1 MVISEIC
8 IKRPVFATVLSLIV
22 LLIGAVSYTRLSV
35 REYPRIDTPV
45 VTVTT
50 TYTGASAEVIETQ
63 VTKPLEDSIAG
74 IDAVDVITSISRA
87 EQSQITVTFRLEKD
101 PDSAAADVRDRVSRV
116 RAKLPKTVDEPVIAK
131 VEADANPIIWLA
143 FSSATRSPLDVS
155 DIANRIVK
163 PRLQVLP
170 GAADVRINGERKYAM
185 RIWIDRDRLAAYGLT
200 PSDVESAIGQQ
211 NIELPA
217 GRVESQQREFTVT
230 ARTDLNTA
238 REFGDIVVKQAA
250 GYPVRIR
257 DLGRVELDAASARSS
272 VRFNGE
278 NAVALGVIRQATANP
293 LTLAQAVR
301 TLVPVLN
308 EELRSEGV
316 QVTVSYDSTVFI
328 DKSIQ
333 AVFTTVV
340 EAIVLVA
347 IVIFFFLRSVR
358 AAIIPLVTIPVS
370 LIGAFAIMWAAG
382 FSVNTLTLLALV
394 LAIGL
399 VVDDAI
405 VVLENI
411 YRHIEDGMRPLQAA
425 FQGAK
430 EIGFAVVAM
439 TLTLAAVYAPVA
451 FTTGRIGRLFVEFAL
466 TLAGAVI
473 VSGFVALTLS
483 PMMCSR
489 LLRHETQH
497 GRFYDQIE
505 RALDRLTDGYR
516 RGLRATMTRGAAV
529 ATVFVVVAGA
539 SVVLLSMMKQELSP
553 IEDRGV
559 IFTAISG
566 PDGAS
571 LDYTESYARQI
582 EEIARGVAEVD
593 RVFVVSGSPTVD
605 QAVAFL
611 RAVDW
616 SQRDRRTLEII
627 KDIQP
632 KMAAIPGVLAF
643 PNAPPSL
650 GQSVRERPVGFV
662 VTSSDSYLEMGRTV
676 GLIVADAVKNP
687 GFVGVDTDLRLNK
700 PEISIA
706 VNRERAA
713 DMGVSVEAIGRA
725 VETMMGGRQVTRFKR
740 ESDQYDVIVQMEAE
754 SRNTPEDINKIF
766 VRNRSAQMVP
776 LSALVSVKETIAP
789 RQLNHFGQRRAIT
802 ITANLAPG
810 YTQGEALAFL
820 EGSAARHLTAGYSSD
835 LSGSMREFVRASGS
849 LGVTFVLALFFIYLV
864 LAAQFESFKD
874 PVMIMLTVPLSIT
887 GALLALLL
895 TGGTLNV
902 YSQIGLITLVG
913 LITKHGILIVEFTN
927 QLMAQGRALREA
939 VIEASVLRLRPIL
952 MTTGAMVLGA
962 VPLALARG
970 AGAESR
976 AQIGWVIVGGMT
988 LGTLLTLFVLP
999 SVIVA
1004 FDRFRKK
1011 DGYATGHA

>member
-101 PDSAAADVRDRVSRV
+101 ADAAAADVRDRVSRV
-116 RAKLPKTVDEPVIAK
+116 RAKLPKTVDEPAIAK

-143 FSSATRSPLDVS
+143 FASATRSPLDVS

-200 PSDVESAIGQQ
+200 PADVESAIGQQ

>member
-50 TYTGASAEVIETQ
+50 TYAGASAEVIETQ

-301 TLVPVLN
+301 ALVPVLN

-333 AVFTTVV
+333 AVFTTIV

-411 YRHIEDGMRPLQAA
+411 YRHIEDGMKPLQAA

-497 GRFYDQIE
+497 GRFYNGIE
-505 RALDRLTDGYR
+505 QALERLTNAYR
-516 RGLRATMTRGAAV
+516 RGLNATMARGKAV
-529 ATVFVVVAGA
+529 AIVFVVVAGA

-582 EEIARGVAEVD
+582 EDIARGVAEVD
-593 RVFVVSGSPTVD
+593 RVFVVSGNPTVD

-611 RAVDW
+611 RTVDW

-662 VTSSDSYLEMGRTV
+662 VTSSDSYVEMGRTV

-700 PEISIA
+700 PELSIA

-725 VETMMGGRQVTRFKR
+725 IETMMGGRQVTRFKR
-740 ESDQYDVIVQMEAE
+740 EGDQYDVIVQMEAE

-820 EGSAARHLTAGYSSD
+820 EGSAARHLTAGYATD

-927 QLMAQGRALREA
+927 QLKAQGHALREA

-988 LGTLLTLFVLP
+988 LGTVLTLFVLP
-999 SVIVA
+999 SVIVG

>member
-1 MVISEIC
+1 MRLSEIC
-8 IKRPVFATVLSLIV
+8 IQRPVFATVLSLIIV
-22 LLIGAVSYTRLSV
+22 LIGAVSYTRLSV

-45 VTVTT
+45 VTVETR
-50 TYTGASAEVIETQ
+50 YLGASAEVIETQ
-63 VTKPLEDSIAG
+63 ITKPLEDSLAG
-74 IDAVDVITSISRA
+74 IDSIDVITSISRA

-101 PDSAAADVRDRVSRV
+101 ADSAAADVRDRVSRV
-116 RAKLPKTVDEPVIAK
+116 RAKLPKSVDEPVIAK
-131 VEADANPIIWLA
+131 VEADANPIIWLS
-143 FSSATRSPLDVS
+143 FSSPTRSALEVS
-155 DIANRIVK
+155 DIANRVVK

-200 PSDVESAIGQQ
+200 PADVESAIGQQ
-211 NIELPA
+211 NVELPA

-230 ARTDLNTA
+230 ARTDLNQPQ
-238 REFGDIVVKQAA
+238 EFGAIIVKQVR
-250 GYPVRIR
+250 GYPVRLR
-257 DLGRVELDAASARSS
+257 DVGRVEVEAASVRSS

-278 NAVALGVIRQATANP
+278 SAVAIGVIRQATANP
-293 LTLAQAVR
+293 LTLAEAVR
-301 TLVPVLN
+301 ESVPILN
-308 EELRSEGV
+308 AELAAEGV
-316 QVTVSYDSTVFI
+316 QVNVSYDSTVFI
-328 DKSIQ
+328 DRSIE
-333 AVFTTVV
+333 AVFKTIV
-340 EAIVLVA
+340 EAILLVA
-347 IVIFFFLRSVR
+347 VVIFFFLHSARASV
-358 AAIIPLVTIPVS
+358 IPLVTIPVS
-370 LIGAFAIMWAAG
+370 LIGTFTLMLIAG
-382 FSVNTLTLLALV
+382 FSINTLTLLALV

-411 YRHIEDGMRPLQAA
+411 FRHIEEGMKPVEAA
-425 FQGAK
+425 FQGSR

-489 LLRHETQH
+489 LLRHEERRGPITSA
-497 GRFYDQIE
+497 IE
-505 RALDRLTDGYR
+505 QFLDRLTENYRRLLQWTLR
-516 RGLRATMTRGAAV
+516 RGLLIGGAFAAV
-529 ATVFVVVAGA
+529 AVLCGVLFVN
-539 SVVLLSMMKQELSP
+539 MKQELSP

-559 IFTAISG
+559 IFTVISG

-571 LDYTESYARQI
+571 LEYTENYARRI
-582 EEIARGVAEVD
+582 ESIGKTLPEVD
-593 RVFVVSGSPTVD
+593 RVFVVAGNPTVD

-611 RAVDW
+611 RTVDW
-616 SQRDRRTLEII
+616 TARDRKTVEMIRQ
-627 KDIQP
+627 IQP
-632 KMAAIPGVLAF
+632 QMASIPGVLAF

-650 GQSVRERPVGFV
+650 GQSIRDRPVSFV
-662 VTSSDSYLEMGRTV
+662 VTSSDSYDAMGRTV
-676 GLIVADAVKNP
+676 GLIVADVMKNP
-687 GFVGVDTDLRLNK
+687 NFLGVDTDLRLNK
-700 PEISIA
+700 PELNIT

-725 VETMMGGRQVTRFKR
+725 IETMMGGRQVTRFKR
-740 ESDQYDVIVQMEAE
+740 SGDQYDVIVQVEADA
-754 SRNTPEDINKIF
+754 RNTPDDINKIF
-766 VRNRSAQMVP
+766 VRNQANQMVP
-776 LSALVSVKETIAP
+776 LSSLVRVQETIGP
-789 RQLNHFGQRRAIT
+789 RQLNHFGQRRSIT
-802 ITANLAPG
+802 ISANLAPG
-810 YTQGEALAFL
+810 YTQGEALTLL
-820 EGSAARHLTAGYSSD
+820 EESAAKHLTAGYATD

-849 LGVTFVLALFFIYLV
+849 LGITFMLALLFIYLV

-874 PVMIMLTVPLSIT
+874 PVMIMLTVPLSML
-887 GALLALLL
+887 GALAALQA

-927 QLMAQGRALREA
+927 QLREQGREMRDAVVEA
-939 VIEASVLRLRPIL
+939 AVLRLRPIL

-976 AQIGWVIVGGMT
+976 SQIGWVIVGGMT

-999 SVIVA
+999 SVILF
-1004 FDRFRKK
+1004 FDRLRSRRSH
-1011 DGYATGHA
+1011 ALGHA

>member
-8 IKRPVFATVLSLIV
+8 IRRPVFATVLSLIV
-22 LLIGAVSYTRLSV
+22 VLIGLVSYTRLSI

-45 VTVTT
+45 VTVSTN
-50 TYTGASAEVIETQ
+50 YVGASAEVIETQ

-74 IDAVDVITSISRA
+74 IDAIDVISSISRA

-116 RAKLPKTVDEPVIAK
+116 RARLPRTVDEPVIAK
-131 VEADANPIIWLA
+131 VEADANPIIWLS

-155 DIANRIVK
+155 DIVNRVVK
-163 PRLQVLP
+163 PRMQVLP
-170 GAADVRINGERKYAM
+170 GAADVRINGERRYAM
-185 RIWIDRDRLAAYGLT
+185 RVWIDRDRLAAYGLT
-200 PSDVESAIGQQ
+200 AADVEQAIGQQ

-217 GRVESQQREFTVT
+217 GRVESRLREFTVT
-230 ARTDLNTA
+230 ARTDLNSVE
-238 REFGDIVVKQAA
+238 EFSNIVLKQAS

-257 DLGRVELDAASARSS
+257 DIGRVELDASSARSS
-272 VRFNGE
+272 VRFNGQ
-278 NAVALGVIRQATANP
+278 NALGVGVIRQATANP
-293 LTLAQAVR
+293 LTLAQSVR
-301 TLVPVLN
+301 ALIPVLN
-308 EELRSEGV
+308 EELASEDI
-316 QVTVSYDSTVFI
+316 QVGISYDSTVFI

-333 AVFTTVV
+333 AVFMTIL
-340 EAIVLVA
+340 EAIILVA
-347 IVIFFFLRSVR
+347 LVIFFFLRSLR

-370 LIGAFAIMWAAG
+370 LIGAFTIMLIAG

-411 YRHIEDGMRPLQAA
+411 FRHIEEGMKPLAAA
-425 FQGAK
+425 FQGSK
-430 EIGFAVVAM
+430 EIGFAVIAM

-483 PMMCSR
+483 PMMCSK
-489 LLRHETQH
+489 LLRHEEKH
-497 GRFYDQIE
+497 GKVYNWIE
-505 RALDRLTDGYR
+505 RFLESMTMGYR
-516 RGLRATMTRGAAV
+516 RRLSWTLDRPKLVVGIFVAV
-529 ATVFVVVAGA
+529 AGI
-539 SVVLLSMMKQELSP
+539 SGVLFATMKQELSP

-571 LDYTESYARQI
+571 LAYTESYTQQIESIARQVPEMERI
-582 EEIARGVAEVD
+582 
-593 RVFVVSGSPTVD
+593 FVVSGTPTVD
-605 QAVAFL
+605 QAISFL
-611 RAVDW
+611 RTTDW
-616 SQRDRRTLEII
+616 SMRDRSTLEII
-627 KDIQP
+627 KELQP
-632 KMAAIPGVLAF
+632 KFMAIPGVLAF

-650 GQSVRERPVGFV
+650 GQSPRDRPVGFV
-662 VTSSDSYLEMGRTV
+662 ITSSDSYEALGRTAA
-676 GLIVADAVKNP
+676 LIVADAAKNP
-687 GFVGVDTDLRLNK
+687 NFLGVDTDLRLAK
-700 PEISIA
+700 PEINIR
-706 VNRERAA
+706 VNRDRAA
-713 DMGVSVEAIGRA
+713 DMGVSVDAIGRA
-725 VETMMGGRQVTRFKR
+725 IETMMGGRQVTRFKR
-740 ESDQYDVIVQMEAE
+740 GGDQFDVIVQLLADE
-754 SRNTPEDINKIF
+754 RNTPDDISKIML
-766 VRNRSAQMVP
+766 RNRAGQMVP
-776 LSALVSVKETIAP
+776 LSALVDVQETIAP
-789 RQLNHFGQRRAIT
+789 RQLNHFGQRRAVT
-802 ITANLAPG
+802 ISANLAPG

-820 EGSAARHLTAGYSSD
+820 EASAQKHLTAGYATD

-849 LGVTFVLALFFIYLV
+849 LGVTFALALLFIYLV
-864 LAAQFESFKD
+864 LAAQFESFKG
-874 PVMIMLTVPLSIT
+874 PIMIMLTVPLSML
-887 GALLALLL
+887 GALAALHL

-913 LITKHGILIVEFTN
+913 LITKHGILILEFCN
-927 QLMAQGRALREA
+927 QLQEQGRAIRDA
-939 VIEASVLRLRPIL
+939 VVEASVLRLRPIL

-962 VPLALARG
+962 LPLALARG

-999 SVIVA
+999 SVILM
-1004 FDRFRKK
+1004 FNRFRRK
-1011 DGYATGHA
+1011 DEHATGHA

>member
-8 IKRPVFATVLSLIV
+8 IRRPVFATVLSLIV
-22 LLIGAVSYTRLSV
+22 VLIGLVSYTRLSI

-45 VTVTT
+45 VTVSTN
-50 TYTGASAEVIETQ
+50 YVGASAEVIETQ

-74 IDAVDVITSISRA
+74 IDAIDVISSISRA

-116 RAKLPKTVDEPVIAK
+116 RARLPRTVDEPVIAK
-131 VEADANPIIWLA
+131 VEADANPIIWLS

-155 DIANRIVK
+155 DIVNRVVK
-163 PRLQVLP
+163 PRMQVLP
-170 GAADVRINGERKYAM
+170 GAADVRINGERRYAM
-185 RIWIDRDRLAAYGLT
+185 RVWIDRDRLAAYGLT
-200 PSDVESAIGQQ
+200 AADVEQAIGQQ

-217 GRVESQQREFTVT
+217 GRVESRLREFTVT
-230 ARTDLNTA
+230 ARTDLNSVE
-238 REFGDIVVKQAA
+238 EFSNIVLKQAS

-257 DLGRVELDAASARSS
+257 DIGRVELDASSARSS
-272 VRFNGE
+272 VRFNGQ
-278 NAVALGVIRQATANP
+278 NALGVGVIRQATANP
-293 LTLAQAVR
+293 LTLAQSVR
-301 TLVPVLN
+301 ALIPVLN
-308 EELRSEGV
+308 EELASEDI
-316 QVTVSYDSTVFI
+316 QVGISYDSTVFI

-333 AVFTTVV
+333 AVFMTIL
-340 EAIVLVA
+340 EAIILVA
-347 IVIFFFLRSVR
+347 LVIFFFLRSLR

-370 LIGAFAIMWAAG
+370 LIGAFTIMLIAG

-411 YRHIEDGMRPLQAA
+411 FRHIEEGMQPLAAA
-425 FQGAK
+425 FQGSK
-430 EIGFAVVAM
+430 EIGFAVIAM

-483 PMMCSR
+483 PMMCSK
-489 LLRHETQH
+489 LLRHEEKH
-497 GRFYDQIE
+497 GKVYNWIE
-505 RALDRLTDGYR
+505 RFLESMTIGYR
-516 RGLRATMTRGAAV
+516 RRLSWTLDRPKLVVGIFVAV
-529 ATVFVVVAGA
+529 AGI
-539 SVVLLSMMKQELSP
+539 SGVLFATMKQELSP

-571 LDYTESYARQI
+571 LAYTESYTQQIESIARQVPEMERI
-582 EEIARGVAEVD
+582 
-593 RVFVVSGSPTVD
+593 FVVSGTPTVD
-605 QAVAFL
+605 QAISFL
-611 RAVDW
+611 RTTDW
-616 SQRDRRTLEII
+616 SMRDRSTLEII
-627 KDIQP
+627 KELQP
-632 KMAAIPGVLAF
+632 KFMAIPGVLAF

-650 GQSVRERPVGFV
+650 GQSPRDRPVGFV
-662 VTSSDSYLEMGRTV
+662 ITSSDSYEALGRTAA
-676 GLIVADAVKNP
+676 LIVADAAKNP
-687 GFVGVDTDLRLNK
+687 NFLGVDTDLRLAK
-700 PEISIA
+700 PEINIR
-706 VNRERAA
+706 VNRDRAA
-713 DMGVSVEAIGRA
+713 DMGVSVDAIGRA
-725 VETMMGGRQVTRFKR
+725 IETMMGGRQVTRFKR
-740 ESDQYDVIVQMEAE
+740 GGDQFDVIVQLLADE
-754 SRNTPEDINKIF
+754 RNTPDDISKIML
-766 VRNRSAQMVP
+766 RNRAGQMVP
-776 LSALVSVKETIAP
+776 LSALVDVQETIAP
-789 RQLNHFGQRRAIT
+789 RQLNHFGQRRAVT
-802 ITANLAPG
+802 ISANLAPG

-820 EGSAARHLTAGYSSD
+820 EASAQKHLTAGYATD

-849 LGVTFVLALFFIYLV
+849 LGVTFALALLFIYLV
-864 LAAQFESFKD
+864 LAAQFESFKG
-874 PVMIMLTVPLSIT
+874 PIMIMLTVPLSML
-887 GALLALLL
+887 GALAALHL

-913 LITKHGILIVEFTN
+913 LITKHGILILEFCN
-927 QLMAQGRALREA
+927 QLQEQGRAIRDA
-939 VIEASVLRLRPIL
+939 VVEASVLRLRPIL

-962 VPLALARG
+962 LPLALARG

-999 SVIVA
+999 SVILM
-1004 FDRFRKK
+1004 FNRFRRK
-1011 DGYATGHA
+1011 DEHATGHA